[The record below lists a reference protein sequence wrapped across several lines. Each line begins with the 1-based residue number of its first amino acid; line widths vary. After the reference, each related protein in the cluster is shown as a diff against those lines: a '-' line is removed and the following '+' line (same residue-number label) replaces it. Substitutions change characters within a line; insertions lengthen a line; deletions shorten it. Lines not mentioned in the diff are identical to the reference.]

1 MNNILNI
8 LFEKAGREKSP
19 KVNVA
24 DNVIAIISAN
34 EKQTEWFRNKPLMWI
49 AALSSAVAV
58 PFVITA
64 FVLHNLWIGPLFEIS
79 QVISWVM

>member
-8 LFEKAGREKSP
+8 LFEKVRAEKSP
-19 KVNVA
+19 KVDVA
-24 DNVIAIISAN
+24 DSVIAIITAN
-34 EKQTEWFRNKPLMWI
+34 EKEPEWFRDKPLMWI

-58 PFVITA
+58 PFVVTA
-64 FVLHNLWIGPLFEIS
+64 FVLNNLWIGPLFEIS